1 MVCESGPGMQGDAS
15 ARGPGRLKRMK
26 DLMKIG
32 TRWRKVHRLKREAIQ
47 LGIIVV
53 VLGLIYLFIYLSD
66 DRKAPVIAF
75 SDDPVN
81 YVPGGDTEGL
91 LAGVTATDNRD
102 GDITKKVIVLPPTD
116 MISDTEVSVKYQVRD
131 SRGNLAT
138 ATRVCNLSKE
148 SASNNGD
155 PDKNKPEP
163 TQTVPVETTPE
174 ATQTPE
180 TPEES
185 AQASTEEKT
194 TEEVT
199 TQAVTT
205 EADTTPEETTQE
217 KTTAEETTQEQTTPE
232 ATTPEE
238 TTPEATTPEETTPEA
253 TTEAP
258 RTATGPNGE
267 TIYEIV
273 AVFIGPQRY
282 IGETSVGNDILLQGV
297 IDNGK
302 RIDIYGWEC
311 DDVGKKF
318 EKGKNVF
325 NLRYQGLTCQLVI
338 ETNEEKPA
346 PINNGIPV
354 ITLKQTEVTVKK
366 GSYFHY
372 RNVIDQLYDDKDS
385 RDVLVQRIRV
395 EGWDKFSTKKVGTY
409 VLKVSVKDT
418 DKHNSAV
425 TVLTVHVVN

>member
-1 MVCESGPGMQGDAS
+1 MQGDIS
-15 ARGPGRLKRMK
+15 ARGPVRLKRMK

-32 TRWRKVHRLKREAIQ
+32 TRWRKVHRLKREAMQ

-75 SDDPVN
+75 SDDPVS
-81 YVPGGDTEGL
+81 YVPGGDTKGL

-102 GDITKKVIVLPPTD
+102 GDITKKIIAIPPTEN
-116 MISDTEVSVKYQVRD
+116 ISDTEVTVKYQVRD
-131 SRGNLAT
+131 SRGNLT
-138 ATRVCNLSKE
+138 TVTRVRSLSKE
-148 SASNNGD
+148 SASNIVD
-155 PDKNKPEP
+155 PDKNKPDP
-163 TQTVPVETTPE
+163 TQAVPDE
-174 ATQTPE
+174 TQTPE
-180 TPEES
+180 TPEET

-199 TQAVTT
+199 TEAVTT
-205 EADTTPEETTQE
+205 EVVTTKEETTPEETTP
-217 KTTAEETTQEQTTPE
+217 EQ
-232 ATTPEE
+232 TTPEE
-238 TTPEATTPEETTPEA
+238 TTPEATTPEETTPEQTTPEETTPEE

-297 IDNGK
+297 TDNGK

-318 EKGKNVF
+318 VKGKNVF
-325 NLRYQGLTCQLVI
+325 NIRYQGLTCQLVI

>member
-1 MVCESGPGMQGDAS
+1 MQGDIS
-15 ARGPGRLKRMK
+15 ARGPVRLKRMK

-32 TRWRKVHRLKREAIQ
+32 TRWRKVHRLKREAMQ

-75 SDDPVN
+75 SDDPVS
-81 YVPGGDTEGL
+81 YVPGGDTKGL

-102 GDITKKVIVLPPTD
+102 GDITKKIIAIPPTEN
-116 MISDTEVSVKYQVRD
+116 ISDTEVTVKYQVRD
-131 SRGNLAT
+131 SRGNLT
-138 ATRVCNLSKE
+138 TVTRVRSLSKE
-148 SASNNGD
+148 SASNIVD
-155 PDKNKPEP
+155 PDKNKPDP
-163 TQTVPVETTPE
+163 TQTVPDE
-174 ATQTPE
+174 TQTPE
-180 TPEES
+180 TPEET

-199 TQAVTT
+199 TEAVTT
-205 EADTTPEETTQE
+205 EAV
-217 KTTAEETTQEQTTPE
+217 
-232 ATTPEE
+232 TTPEE
-238 TTPEATTPEETTPEA
+238 TTPEATTPEETTPEQTTPEETTPEE

-297 IDNGK
+297 TDNGK

-318 EKGKNVF
+318 VKGKNVF
-325 NLRYQGLTCQLVI
+325 NIRYQGLTCQLVI

>member
-1 MVCESGPGMQGDAS
+1 MQGDIS
-15 ARGPGRLKRMK
+15 ARGPVRLKRMK

-32 TRWRKVHRLKREAIQ
+32 TRWRKVHRLKREAMQ

-75 SDDPVN
+75 SDDPVS
-81 YVPGGDTEGL
+81 YVPGGDTKGL

-102 GDITKKVIVLPPTD
+102 GDITKKIIAIPPTEN
-116 MISDTEVSVKYQVRD
+116 ISDTEVTVKYQVRD
-131 SRGNLAT
+131 SRGNLT
-138 ATRVCNLSKE
+138 TVTRVRSLSKE
-148 SASNNGD
+148 SASNIVD
-155 PDKNKPEP
+155 PDKNKPDP
-163 TQTVPVETTPE
+163 TQTVPDE
-174 ATQTPE
+174 TQTPE
-180 TPEES
+180 TPEET

-199 TQAVTT
+199 TEAVTT
-205 EADTTPEETTQE
+205 EAVTTKEE
-217 KTTAEETTQEQTTPE
+217 
-232 ATTPEE
+232 TTPEE
-238 TTPEATTPEETTPEA
+238 TTPEQTTPEETTPEE

-297 IDNGK
+297 TDNGK

-318 EKGKNVF
+318 VKGKNVF
-325 NLRYQGLTCQLVI
+325 NIRYQGLTCQLVI

>member
-1 MVCESGPGMQGDAS
+1 MQGDIS
-15 ARGPGRLKRMK
+15 ARGPVRLKRMK

-32 TRWRKVHRLKREAIQ
+32 TRWRKVHRLKREAMQ

-75 SDDPVN
+75 SDDPVS
-81 YVPGGDTEGL
+81 YVPGGDTKGL

-102 GDITKKVIVLPPTD
+102 GDITKKIIAIPPTEN
-116 MISDTEVSVKYQVRD
+116 ISDTEVTVKYQVRD
-131 SRGNLAT
+131 SRGNLT
-138 ATRVCNLSKE
+138 TVTRVRSLSKE
-148 SASNNGD
+148 SASNIVD
-155 PDKNKPEP
+155 PDKNKPDP
-163 TQTVPVETTPE
+163 TQTVPDE
-174 ATQTPE
+174 TQTPE
-180 TPEES
+180 TPEET

-199 TQAVTT
+199 TEAVTT
-205 EADTTPEETTQE
+205 EAV
-217 KTTAEETTQEQTTPE
+217 
-232 ATTPEE
+232 TTPEE
-238 TTPEATTPEETTPEA
+238 TTPEATTPEETTPEQTTPEETTPEE

-297 IDNGK
+297 TDNGK

-318 EKGKNVF
+318 VKGKNLF
-325 NLRYQGLTCQLVI
+325 NIRYQGLTCQLVI

>member
-1 MVCESGPGMQGDAS
+1 MQGDIS
-15 ARGPGRLKRMK
+15 ARGPVRLKRMK

-32 TRWRKVHRLKREAIQ
+32 TRWRKVHRLKREAMQ

-75 SDDPVN
+75 SDDPVS
-81 YVPGGDTEGL
+81 YVPGGDTKGL

-102 GDITKKVIVLPPTD
+102 GDITKKIIAIPPTEN
-116 MISDTEVSVKYQVRD
+116 ISDTEVTVKYQVRD
-131 SRGNLAT
+131 SRGNLT
-138 ATRVCNLSKE
+138 TVTRVRSLSKE
-148 SASNNGD
+148 SASNIVD
-155 PDKNKPEP
+155 PDKNKPDP
-163 TQTVPVETTPE
+163 TQTVPDE
-174 ATQTPE
+174 TQTPE
-180 TPEES
+180 TPEET

-199 TQAVTT
+199 TEAVTT
-205 EADTTPEETTQE
+205 EAVTTKEETTPEETTP
-217 KTTAEETTQEQTTPE
+217 EQ
-232 ATTPEE
+232 TTPEE
-238 TTPEATTPEETTPEA
+238 TTPEATTPEETTPEQTTPEETTPEE

-297 IDNGK
+297 TDNGK

-318 EKGKNVF
+318 VKGKNVF
-325 NLRYQGLTCQLVI
+325 DIRYQGLTCQLVI